1 MSNFIDLTR
10 FLIFLQAAP
19 TGPPPSTSQ
28 MFANLM
34 PMLIFFMVAMYL
46 FIIRPQRKQEKE
58 KQKLLES
65 IKKND
70 RVITVGGMHGTVT
83 SVKSETVT
91 LSVADKVQLK
101 FNKGSIQTVLRKG
114 KSDDSD
120 TDEDESEEE

>member
-1 MSNFIDLTR
+1 MG
-10 FLIFLQAAP
+10 AP
-19 TGPPPSTSQ
+19 APSASE

-58 KQKLLES
+58 KQQLLES

-70 RVITVGGMHGTVT
+70 RVVTVGGMHGTVT

-101 FNKGSIQTVLRKG
+101 FNKGSVQTVLRKG

>member
-1 MSNFIDLTR
+1 MSNFFDLTR

-19 TGPPPSTSQ
+19 TGPQSTSE

-58 KQKLLES
+58 KKQLLES

-70 RVITVGGMHGTVT
+70 RVVTVGGMHGTVT

>member
-1 MSNFIDLTR
+1 MSNFFDLTR

-19 TGPPPSTSQ
+19 APAPSASE

-58 KQKLLES
+58 KQQLLES

-70 RVITVGGMHGTVT
+70 RVVTVGGMHGTVT

-101 FNKGSIQTVLRKG
+101 FNKGSVQTVLRKG